1 MWARRQP
8 KFPTAQALLAVEESG
23 RRHREDEPPF
33 RVGLF
38 WTEIRLHCSASIAA
52 AVGTGAARGLRARR
66 INTSKRFTVA
76 AEFIKK
82 GSGMCEDQHCVVFLN
97 VWSALFDEL

>member
-1 MWARRQP
+1 MGA
-8 KFPTAQALLAVEESG
+8 
-23 RRHREDEPPF
+23 
-33 RVGLF
+33 LF

-82 GSGMCEDQHCVVFLN
+82 GSGMCENQCGVPRCLVG
-97 VWSALFDEL
+97 AL